1 MSIDDALP
9 EEWDEAYKNAESLLA
24 KPLPEEWDL
33 INKDTA
39 TYKSRYYDNRS
50 PKEVPYAPE
59 PDPVNSPAHYTHGG
73 DIECIDAIDAML
85 GRDGSFRY
93 YEGTMLKYLW
103 RWRYKGGVESLRKLR
118 FFVDRLIEREVQ
130 GG

>member
-1 MSIDDALP
+1 MSINNATEEDWDAIKA
-9 EEWDEAYKNAESLLA
+9 D
-24 KPLPEEWDL
+24 
-33 INKDTA
+33 
-39 TYKSRYYDNRS
+39 RYTDNRS

-59 PDPVNSPAHYTHGG
+59 PDPVNSPTHYTHGG

-85 GRDGSFRY
+85 GRDGSFQY

-103 RWRYKGGVESLRKLR
+103 RWRHKGGVESLRKLR
-118 FFVDRLIEREVQ
+118 WFLDRLIEREVK